1 MGERVNGNS
10 GAVHSLPASPRSGV
24 VERNRQNKKISA
36 GGYRCKWVARLV
48 MMGWLV
54 GAKGGANGDR
64 PCKPEPTAPGGDVAV
79 DAMTEPALS
88 RLEPSRADWK
98 RRTRAPG
105 QALVR

>member
-1 MGERVNGNS
+1 MGKRVNGNS
-10 GAVHSLPASPRSGV
+10 GAVHSLPASPWSGV
-24 VERNRQNKKISA
+24 VERNRQNKKLV

-54 GAKGGANGDR
+54 GAEGDANGDR

-88 RLEPSRADWK
+88 RFEPSRADWK